1 MGQGARWVPGPGH
14 VEVPTRGCAPV
25 AGRSL
30 PAPPRADATGGTSRF
45 VAVVKARPRPLVSSA
60 LARTEVLRALLGE
73 GPEATGRAHALL
85 GRIDLLRISD
95 RVLGL
100 PGALRPPS
108 SLAGG
113 HPPRQRAPARHR
125 PRVPRQRRPAPA
137 RRGALSRYHHRQSE
151 VGNPPS
157 PVGCGCAFRRRDRAR
172 CGCRAG
178 ASLCVRFTAPGGVQ
192 SGACRGGSPQGI
204 GDTLL

>member
-30 PAPPRADATGGTSRF
+30 PAPPRADSTGGTSRF

-100 PGALRPPS
+100 PG
-108 SLAGG
+108 
-113 HPPRQRAPARHR
+113 
-125 PRVPRQRRPAPA
+125 
-137 RRGALSRYHHRQSE
+137 
-151 VGNPPS
+151 
-157 PVGCGCAFRRRDRAR
+157 
-172 CGCRAG
+172 
-178 ASLCVRFTAPGGVQ
+178 
-192 SGACRGGSPQGI
+192 
-204 GDTLL
+204 TLLPPISALWRPSTSPALQLGTDLGSLVSYDQRLLDAARSLGITITSPR